1 MVNRVLTSPYLW
13 WFHRDLSA
21 GGSLPGRIESA
32 GVSDMAMTASSG
44 LAQGTGHV
52 SAAGQAERSPFVR
65 TTELLAPY
73 QPGKPLITLSLGEPQ
88 HPVPDFVGPVLAK
101 HTAEFGRYPMARGI
115 EPFRRSAANW
125 LSTRFHLPRAI
136 DPESEILV
144 LNGSREGLFF
154 AAITA
159 ARYVGARR
167 GRPAILV
174 PNPFYPAY
182 GAGARAAGCETI
194 YLPTT
199 LGNGFLPDLDA
210 LDDATLAR
218 TVAIFIAS
226 PANPQGAVASP
237 DYFTRL
243 KKLADRY
250 GFMILSDECYSEI
263 YTREAPGSM
272 LECAGPD
279 FSRVVAFQSL
289 SKRSNL
295 PGMRVGF
302 AAGDRK
308 FLAAFHELR
317 NVAAPQVP
325 VPLQHV
331 ATAAYND
338 EVHVEEN
345 RRLYRIKFDLADQIL
360 GPRYGYKRPAGGF
373 CVWLD
378 VSELGGDE
386 AVAVKLYRD
395 AGVRVIPGSY
405 LSRLQNDGF
414 NPGAGYIRLALVSDS
429 ESTAEAL
436 HRLVEILD

>member
-1 MVNRVLTSPYLW
+1 
-13 WFHRDLSA
+13 
-21 GGSLPGRIESA
+21 
-32 GVSDMAMTASSG
+32 MAMTASSG
-44 LAQGTGHV
+44 VAQGAADAT
-52 SAAGQAERSPFVR
+52 SAGQAERSPFVR

-73 QPGKPLITLSLGEPQ
+73 QPAKPLITLSVGEPQ

-101 HTAEFGRYPMARGI
+101 HTAEFGRYPMAKGI
-115 EPFRRSAANW
+115 EPFRRAVATW
-125 LSTRFHLPRAI
+125 LSSRFQLPRPV
-136 DPESEILV
+136 DPESEVLV

-159 ARYVGARR
+159 ARHVAPRK
-167 GRPAILV
+167 GRPAILM

-182 GAGARAAGCETI
+182 GAGARAAGCEQI
-194 YLPTT
+194 HLPTT
-199 LGNGFLPDLDA
+199 LANGFLPDLDA
-210 LDDATLAR
+210 IDEATWAR
-218 TVAIFIAS
+218 TVAFFIAS
-226 PANPQGAVASP
+226 PANPQGSVASRA
-237 DYFTRL
+237 YFARL
-243 KKLADRY
+243 KELADRF

-279 FSRVVAFQSL
+279 FRNVVAFQSL

-308 FLAAFHELR
+308 FLAAFLELR

-331 ATAAYND
+331 AVAAYSD
-338 EVHVEEN
+338 EAHVEEN
-345 RRLYRIKFDLADQIL
+345 RRLYRIKFDFADQIL
-360 GPRYGYKRPAGGF
+360 GNRYGYKRPAGGF

-378 VSELGGDE
+378 VSDRGSDE
-386 AVAVKLYRD
+386 AVTVRLYRD

-405 LSRLQNDGF
+405 LAREQNDSS

-429 ESTAEAL
+429 ESTAEAM
-436 HRLVEILD
+436 HRLVETLG

>member
-1 MVNRVLTSPYLW
+1 
-13 WFHRDLSA
+13 
-21 GGSLPGRIESA
+21 
-32 GVSDMAMTASSG
+32 MAMTASSG
-44 LAQGTGHV
+44 LAQGAADAA
-52 SAAGQAERSPFVR
+52 SAGQAERSPFVR

-73 QPGKPLITLSLGEPQ
+73 QPAKPLITLSVGEPQ
-88 HPVPDFVGPVLAK
+88 HPVPDFVGPVLAR
-101 HTAEFGRYPMARGI
+101 HTAEFGRYPMAKGI
-115 EPFRRSAANW
+115 EPFRRAAATW
-125 LSTRFHLPRAI
+125 LATRFKLPRPV
-136 DPESEILV
+136 DPESEVMV

-159 ARYVGARR
+159 ARYVSPRK
-167 GRPAILV
+167 GRPAVLM

-182 GAGARAAGCETI
+182 GAGARAAGCEQI
-194 YLPTT
+194 HLPTT
-199 LGNGFLPDLDA
+199 LANGFLPDLDSI
-210 LDDATLAR
+210 DEATLAR
-218 TVAIFIAS
+218 TVAFFIAS
-226 PANPQGAVASP
+226 PANPQGSVASRA
-237 DYFTRL
+237 YFTRL
-243 KKLADRY
+243 KQLADRH

-279 FSRVVAFQSL
+279 FTNVVAFQSL

-308 FLAAFHELR
+308 FLAAFLELR

-331 ATAAYND
+331 AVAAYGD
-338 EVHVEEN
+338 EAHVEEN
-345 RRLYRIKFDLADQIL
+345 RRLYRIKFDFADQIL
-360 GPRYGYKRPAGGF
+360 GNRYGYKRPAGGF

-378 VSELGGDE
+378 VSDRGGDE
-386 AVAVKLYRD
+386 ATTVKLYRD

-405 LSRLQNDGF
+405 LAREQNDGS

-429 ESTAEAL
+429 ESTAEAM
-436 HRLVEILD
+436 HRLVETLG

>member
-1 MVNRVLTSPYLW
+1 
-13 WFHRDLSA
+13 
-21 GGSLPGRIESA
+21 
-32 GVSDMAMTASSG
+32 MAMTASSG
-44 LAQGTGHV
+44 VAQGAGIA
-52 SAAGQAERSPFVR
+52 SAAGQAERSPFAR

-73 QPGKPLITLSLGEPQ
+73 QPAKPLITLSLGEPQ
-88 HPVPDFVGPVLAK
+88 HPVPDFVGPVLAR
-101 HTAEFGRYPMARGI
+101 HIADFGRYPLAKGI
-115 EPFRRSAANW
+115 EPFRRAAAGW
-125 LSTRFHLPRAI
+125 LSARFRLPRPI
-136 DPESEILV
+136 DPESEVLV

-159 ARYVGARR
+159 ARFVGPRK
-167 GRPAILV
+167 GRPAILM

-182 GAGARAAGCETI
+182 GAGARAAGCEQV

-199 LGNGFLPDLDA
+199 AANGFLPDLDRLDEA
-210 LDDATLAR
+210 LLAR

-226 PANPQGAVASP
+226 PANPQGSVVSP
-237 DYFTRL
+237 AYFTRL
-243 KKLADRY
+243 KQLADRF

-263 YTREAPGSM
+263 YTREAPGSA

-279 FSRVVAFQSL
+279 YTNVVAFQSL

-302 AAGDRK
+302 AAGDKK
-308 FLAAFHELR
+308 FIAAFHELR

-325 VPLQHV
+325 VPLQQV
-331 ATAAYND
+331 AVAAYGD
-338 EVHVEEN
+338 EAHVEEN

-360 GPRYGYKRPAGGF
+360 GNRYGYVRPAGGF

-378 VSELGGDE
+378 VSAHGGDE
-386 AVAVKLYRD
+386 AAAVKLYRD

-405 LSRLQNDGF
+405 LARVQDDGF

-429 ESTAEAL
+429 QSTAEAL
-436 HRLVEILD
+436 HRLVETLD